1 MTSKIKFVYNEK
13 PYVLE
18 FTRNSVKEMERRG
31 FDAAKVL
38 EKPMLL
44 LPDLFSGAFIAHH
57 PLARK
62 KLIDEIYNAFDDK
75 VGLLNA
81 LCEMYSL
88 VLEDF
93 VAELEKS
100 GNGLKWERE

>member
-57 PLARK
+57 PLVRK
-62 KLIDEIYNAFDDK
+62 S
-75 VGLLNA
+75 
-81 LCEMYSL
+81 SL
-88 VLEDF
+88 MRFTTPLTIRLDC
-93 VAELEKS
+93 
-100 GNGLKWERE
+100 